1 MKNKY
6 YIIVYDDFFDK
17 EFDCII
23 EANSKEE
30 AIDIAKDE
38 YAYELDTTIDE
49 IVIKH
54 IEVIES

>member
-6 YIIVYDDFFDK
+6 HIIVYDAFFDR
-17 EFDCII
+17 EFNCTI
-23 EANSKEE
+23 EAESEEE

-38 YAYELDTTIDE
+38 YACDLDTTIDE
-49 IVIKH
+49 IVIRH

>member
-6 YIIVYDDFFDK
+6 YIIVYEDFCNK

-23 EANSKEE
+23 EAESEEE

-38 YAYELDTTIDE
+38 YACDLDTRQ
-49 IVIKH
+49 
-54 IEVIES
+54 

>member
-6 YIIVYDDFFDK
+6 YIIVYDDFCNK

-23 EANSKEE
+23 EAESKEE

-38 YAYELDTTIDE
+38 YACDLDTTVDE
-49 IVIKH
+49 IVIRH
-54 IEVIES
+54 IEVVES